1 MYSNSILIH
10 SVIVRKINDASMNL
24 QARHFFMRRQNH
36 EKNSP
41 NNEFLLGNLHCPSND
56 LLFWIWNFFFLLLLF
71 FLSRIFFAWNRY
83 KSLLLPDV
91 WFFRHRFPLVYWI
104 VSPLLDHRLLDMAL
118 NRQNVHINSFWLDHT
133 VLLLL

>member
-41 NNEFLLGNLHCPSND
+41 NNEFLSLGNLHCPSND
-56 LLFWIWNFFFLLLLF
+56 LLFWIWNFFFYYYYSSYLGF
-71 FLSRIFFAWNRY
+71 FLRETDTNHFCCLMSDSFVTDFHSSMGSPVNHVVKILDIFGP
-83 KSLLLPDV
+83 LPPRGH
-91 WFFRHRFPLVYWI
+91 FY
-104 VSPLLDHRLLDMAL
+104 
-118 NRQNVHINSFWLDHT
+118 
-133 VLLLL
+133 